1 MGAVSARGDTTR
13 VVVVV
18 RLPTSARRFKL
29 HRSGTGDSGNCG
41 QRSLYLTRL
50 RWISR
55 APKSDFVV
63 AA

>member
-1 MGAVSARGDTTR
+1 VV